1 MKGNCVWPAL
11 AFMRTRTRG
20 PTLDII
26 LSLSLLL
33 CDFSIADLKLR
44 RQPNELACIARA

>member
-1 MKGNCVWPAL
+1 MKGNCVWPDSSVYANTHTWTHP
-11 AFMRTRTRG
+11 RY
-20 PTLDII
+20 

-44 RQPNELACIARA
+44 RQPNELACIVRA

>member
-26 LSLSLLL
+26 LSLPSP
-33 CDFSIADLKLR
+33 LR
-44 RQPNELACIARA
+44 FLDSRSKIETSA